1 MTSINVFIFVWL
13 SGNWSLIQKE
23 SKPRANLTEKLC
35 FSSTARFYR
44 SERMDVFSRASPDI
58 LILHTDHAC
67 CEYLRDTAISI
78 SLMVRSEPLK
88 PITCRLLQLTLLAIK
103 TILPPSKNSQPL
115 GIKHTSLTTSTWQTL
130 HHALKLSGL
139 ISGLQLVVCICL
151 RALSFLSYFQLFI
164 SIIKKKEKEKEKMK
178 TPKL

>member
-1 MTSINVFIFVWL
+1 MAFWKLKLNPKGIEAQGEFDWETLFFKHCKILQIWKDGCLFKGFSWYFNFAH
-13 SGNWSLIQKE
+13 WS
-23 SKPRANLTEKLC
+23 
-35 FSSTARFYR
+35 
-44 SERMDVFSRASPDI
+44 
-58 LILHTDHAC
+58 C

-130 HHALKLSGL
+130 HYALKLSGL
-139 ISGLQLVVCICL
+139 ISGLQLVVCLCL

-164 SIIKKKEKEKEKMK
+164 SIIKKKRKRKRKNEN
-178 TPKL
+178 T